1 MLCIIKLTF
10 CSFCLQ
16 SFSELFVKFLE
27 AESAPKPAPVPLPVD
42 RMVKEE
48 QDKADLHHRAAF
60 NPFIGSTAAAAGK
73 ATTGAT
79 GGGAYTGNHPLII
92 PKSTN
97 QGRLPH

>member
-1 MLCIIKLTF
+1 M
-10 CSFCLQ
+10 
-16 SFSELFVKFLE
+16 E

-60 NPFIGSTAAAAGK
+60 NPFIGSTAAAGTA
-73 ATTGAT
+73 ASGAT
-79 GGGAYTGNHPLII
+79 VGGAYTGNHPLII

-97 QGRLPH
+97 QGWSPNQCC

>member
-1 MLCIIKLTF
+1 M
-10 CSFCLQ
+10 
-16 SFSELFVKFLE
+16 FVKFLE

-60 NPFIGSTAAAAGK
+60 NPFIGSTAASGT

-79 GGGAYTGNHPLII
+79 GGGAMGGGYTGNHPLII

-97 QGRLPH
+97 QGWSPN

>member
-1 MLCIIKLTF
+1 M
-10 CSFCLQ
+10 
-16 SFSELFVKFLE
+16 FVKFLE

-60 NPFIGSTAAAAGK
+60 NPFIGSTATAGT
-73 ATTGAT
+73 ATTGAS
-79 GGGAYTGNHPLII
+79 GGGAMGGAYTGNHPLII